1 MATINELLSKNLDR
15 KYGPIEAHEVIELVR
30 VTRVPE
36 SVNNPSMPSVRISTA
51 DLHHMVEQAKKF
63 NLWEEWSTKVLATRW

>member
-30 VTRVPE
+30 VTRAPE
-36 SVNNPSMPSVRISTA
+36 SVNNPSMPSVEFLLQICTIWLNKLKSSICGRNGPPR
-51 DLHHMVEQAKKF
+51 F
-63 NLWEEWSTKVLATRW
+63 